1 MVQFRRLDPLA
12 NAGPWQRAMKR
23 GVKTFTLSR
32 EQYDRVAA
40 RRPQLIVTGEDSVVL
55 CRPYRD
61 FLQVHYAYSEVPAFR
76 DNFKPMLRA
85 ALAAS
90 SRDEAPRGVLLAFR
104 DRPNR
109 PIANQLFWEAAL
121 EESKHWV
128 EVEYT
133 SIPESDEPSSDLEGG
148 FRIREATHG
157 DHDAIAAIEA
167 EATGLPRLTDAG
179 LDSLFESARWVYV
192 VHDSAGK
199 PVAVLAMRR
208 EDAGWAVIDELFLI
222 PDVRDGLRE
231 PLSRWALAFLRNNG
245 GRRQRRRVNLEDD
258 DDLQMMRRLGYSPAE
273 SGVDYLRP
281 VEDSDIQVKVEER
294 KSHGTLIKFG
304 NWR

>member
-23 GVKTFTLSR
+23 GIKTFTLSQ
-32 EQYDRVAA
+32 EQYDRVAE
-40 RRPQLIVTGEDSVVL
+40 RRPQLIVSEEDGVVL
-55 CRPYRD
+55 GRPYRD
-61 FLQVHYAYSEVPAFR
+61 FLVVQYAYTEVPGFR
-76 DNFKPMLRA
+76 DTFKPMLREV
-85 ALAAS
+85 LDAS
-90 SRDEAPRGVLLAFR
+90 SRDEAPRGVLLSFR

-133 SIPESDEPSSDLEGG
+133 SIPEVEAPSNAFDGG
-148 FRIREATHG
+148 YKIREATRADDDG
-157 DHDAIAAIEA
+157 VADVEA
-167 EATGLPRLTDAG
+167 TATGLPRLTQSG

-192 VHDSAGK
+192 AHDSADK
-199 PVAVLAMRR
+199 PAAVIAMRR
-208 EDAGWAVIDELFLI
+208 EEAGWAVIDELFVV
-222 PDVRDGLRE
+222 PEARSALRE
-231 PLSRWALAFLRNNG
+231 PLCRWALAFLRNNG

-258 DDLQMMRRLGYSPAE
+258 DDLQMMRGLGFSPAE
-273 SGVDYLRP
+273 SGVDYVRP
-281 VEDSDIQVKVEER
+281 VEDADIKEKVEER

>member
-12 NAGPWQRAMKR
+12 NAGPWQRATKR
-23 GVKTFTLSR
+23 GIKTFTLSQ
-32 EQYDRVAA
+32 EQYDRVAE
-40 RRPQLIVTGEDSVVL
+40 RRPQLIVSEEESVVMG
-55 CRPYRD
+55 RPYRD
-61 FLQVHYAYSEVPAFR
+61 FLEIQYAYTEVPAFR
-76 DNFKPMLRA
+76 DRFKPMLKA
-85 ALAAS
+85 VLSAS

-121 EESKHWV
+121 EEYRHWV

-133 SIPESDEPSSDLEGG
+133 SVPEMEMPSNDLEGG
-148 FRIREATHG
+148 YSVREATRG
-157 DHDAIAAIEA
+157 DDDAVATVEA

-179 LDSLFESARWVYV
+179 LNSLFESARWVHV
-192 VHDSAGK
+192 AHDGAGK
-199 PVAVLAMRR
+199 PVAVIAMRR
-208 EDAGWAVIDELFLI
+208 EDAGWAVIDELFI
-222 PDVRDGLRE
+222 VPEARAALRE

-245 GRRQRRRVNLEDD
+245 GRRQRRRVNLDD
-258 DDLQMMRRLGYSPAE
+258 DEDLQMMRRLGYSPAE
-273 SGVDYLRP
+273 SGVDYVRP
-281 VEDSDIQVKVEER
+281 VEDADIQEKVEER